1 MSSNELYTYDMR
13 SGRRIPVS
21 QAELQA
27 EERRRKRE
35 AMGNIKAM
43 ADMDNEVTSAR
54 PTRSNND
61 NDYHDNN
68 HNHLSGPTRAEWPGK
83 STGRSVEEY
92 LQRMRKLRGET
103 ETSNSETPSAR
114 YYGDYQKLEKTDL
127 VISVEHC
134 WNCEHHNVSLRHNP
148 HQYVSISDSFLR
160 SLAQVA
166 HGSGIKARVGVSRF
180 KADITP
186 KSKMSDVD
194 SRIGYCII
202 IVSVFSAPLIV
213 SVFSRSCEIQVAY
226 KLTSGEIVT
235 EVLHSKL
242 VSQRWPSKSVVEK
255 RLQAFLSKLDIPYY
269 NSRIPSSASPT
280 MCSENCAEPYP
291 VGLCFWEVGKLIAME
306 GMRA

>member
-1 MSSNELYTYDMR
+1 MVLCNYRGNLSSNELYTYDMR

-21 QAELQA
+21 QAEFQA

-43 ADMDNEVTSAR
+43 ADMDNEPNSAR
-54 PTRSNND
+54 PIRND

-68 HNHLSGPTRAEWPGK
+68 NNNNHLSGPTRAEWPGK

-103 ETSNSETPSAR
+103 DTASTDTPSAR
-114 YYGDYQKLEKTDL
+114 YYGAYQKLEKTDL

-148 HQYVSISDSFLR
+148 HQYVSVSDNFLR
-160 SLAQVA
+160 SLAQVV

-194 SRIGYCII
+194 SRIGY
-202 IVSVFSAPLIV
+202 
-213 SVFSRSCEIQVAY
+213 
-226 KLTSGEIVT
+226 
-235 EVLHSKL
+235 
-242 VSQRWPSKSVVEK
+242 
-255 RLQAFLSKLDIPYY
+255 
-269 NSRIPSSASPT
+269 
-280 MCSENCAEPYP
+280 
-291 VGLCFWEVGKLIAME
+291 
-306 GMRA
+306 